1 MRYFNT
7 AGPINPKEHYYI
19 PHRLNE
25 NDLMRLIQEKKY
37 FILHAPRQ
45 SGKTTAIRI
54 FVNELNAKDMYTA
67 LYVNVEPAQ
76 AARSDVRHAMEII
89 LSRLR
94 DAGKLVLAD
103 NNPLFA
109 QIDKALE
116 RVSGGS
122 LQGVLQ
128 AWSSSNDQPILL
140 FIDEIDSLVGD
151 SLISVLRQLRAG
163 YPDRPENFPQS
174 VCLIGVRDVRDYR
187 IWSEQENSMVLGGSA
202 FNIKAESLVL
212 PNFSLAQVRDLYE
225 QHTHDTGQK
234 FTDDTIEYAYYL
246 TQGQPWL
253 VNALAYQ
260 ACFRDVTDR
269 SQPITKEVIE
279 QAKETLITRRDTH
292 IDQLVHKLQEPR
304 VRTIIDAI
312 ISGKDVPEEFP
323 IDDISYVIDLGLVTK
338 HNQKLQIS
346 NPIYQ
351 EIIPRELSYGTQ
363 LSITQ
368 QLIWYQN
375 PDKSLNMHKLLE
387 SFTQF
392 YRENSAIWL
401 EAFAYKESGPHLLF
415 MSFLQRIIN
424 GGGKIHREY
433 ALGSGRVDLSIQW
446 PYLETTKDKP
456 VQEVQKIQSIVIE
469 LKVKRGTKTMEQG
482 LEQTARYMD
491 ISNATEGHLLIFDPT
506 KNKSWDEKIFTKT
519 ETIGKY
525 TVTVWGM

>member
-151 SLISVLRQLRAG
+151 TLISVLRQLRAG

-187 IWSEQENSMVLGGSA
+187 IWSNKKTSMVLGGSA

-212 PNFSLAQVRDLYE
+212 SNFSLAQVRDLYRS
-225 QHTHDTGQK
+225 
-234 FTDDTIEYAYYL
+234 AY
-246 TQGQPWL
+246 T
-253 VNALAYQ
+253 
-260 ACFRDVTDR
+260 
-269 SQPITKEVIE
+269 
-279 QAKETLITRRDTH
+279 
-292 IDQLVHKLQEPR
+292 
-304 VRTIIDAI
+304 
-312 ISGKDVPEEFP
+312 
-323 IDDISYVIDLGLVTK
+323 
-338 HNQKLQIS
+338 
-346 NPIYQ
+346 
-351 EIIPRELSYGTQ
+351 
-363 LSITQ
+363 
-368 QLIWYQN
+368 
-375 PDKSLNMHKLLE
+375 
-387 SFTQF
+387 
-392 YRENSAIWL
+392 
-401 EAFAYKESGPHLLF
+401 
-415 MSFLQRIIN
+415 
-424 GGGKIHREY
+424 
-433 ALGSGRVDLSIQW
+433 
-446 PYLETTKDKP
+446 
-456 VQEVQKIQSIVIE
+456 
-469 LKVKRGTKTMEQG
+469 
-482 LEQTARYMD
+482 
-491 ISNATEGHLLIFDPT
+491 
-506 KNKSWDEKIFTKT
+506 
-519 ETIGKY
+519 
-525 TVTVWGM
+525 